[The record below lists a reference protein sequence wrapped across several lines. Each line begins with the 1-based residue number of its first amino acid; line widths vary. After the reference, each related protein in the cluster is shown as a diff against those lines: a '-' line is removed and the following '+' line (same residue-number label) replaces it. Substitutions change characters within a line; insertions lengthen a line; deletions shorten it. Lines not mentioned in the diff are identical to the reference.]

1 MCSLLLGFLVFPAL
15 SVHRAK
21 ACMCVYVYEHMHKH
35 TCALTSVF
43 IFVSICMSWKPPI
56 PIKQQCSS
64 WVSSLSTSPMLRNL
78 APIILSIVTDL
89 VSFPSCAQSCIAAPS
104 PFCIP
109 VKMPSSPH
117 TRLAPTG
124 WAFSLWSALIHQA
137 KSAPCGRHAH
147 PSWGSGSEDN
157 ISYSPYLRQTPTLL
171 FIWGGACIGYIRG
184 WRQSAQSLILI
195 VLIIKRSVRS
205 LLTG

>member
-1 MCSLLLGFLVFPAL
+1 MCSLLLGYLVFQPCQCTEL
-15 SVHRAK
+15 RH
-21 ACMCVYVYEHMHKH
+21 ACMYVYEQMHKH
-35 TCALTSVF
+35 TYALTSVF
-43 IFVSICMSWKPPI
+43 IFVTIFMSWKPPI

-78 APIILSIVTDL
+78 APIVLSIVTDL

-104 PFCIP
+104 PFCKP

-124 WAFSLWSALIHQA
+124 WAFSLLSALIHQA

-147 PSWGSGSEDN
+147 PSWGSGSEDH
-157 ISYSPYLRQTPTLL
+157 ISYSPYLKQTPTLL
-171 FIWGGACIGYIRG
+171 FIGGGERALDTSG
-184 WRQSAQSLILI
+184 AEDN
-195 VLIIKRSVRS
+195 
-205 LLTG
+205 LLNHWFLLY